1 LEKEKLDSATSN
13 NEQETLSHSNQKW

>member
-13 NEQETLSHSNQKW
+13 NEQDALSHSNKKW

>member
-1 LEKEKLDSATSN
+1 LEKEKLDSATNN